1 MYTHICQICG
11 MEFNSESNRAKY
23 CIYCRNKAQSMRN
36 KAYMQ
41 KRNSNDI
48 KPIGSTQICPICN
61 KEFIQKSGSQ
71 KCCPDCKEKQTNARK
86 VVSNNKYKK
95 ANYEQINFVVP
106 VGERDEIKAYAKSH
120 NMSLNKLIITALKEY
135 RDNHK

>member
-1 MYTHICQICG
+1 
-11 MEFNSESNRAKY
+11 
-23 CIYCRNKAQSMRN
+23 
-36 KAYMQ
+36 MQ
-41 KRNSNDI
+41 KRNTNDI

-61 KEFIQKSGSQ
+61 NEFVQKSGSQ

-106 VGERDEIKAYAKSH
+106 VGERDEIKAYAKSR
-120 NMSLNKLIITALKEY
+120 NMSLNKLIVTALKEY